1 MQENK
6 IIKLI
11 FKFSS
16 ILLTIGILFYILNY
30 AGFFNFYYRNKF
42 KQMSKNLHK
51 IFMDFLNKDTEIT
64 RAIASDPI
72 IKGAILQYNL
82 GENILPALKVMNMY
96 KENYREIKNI
106 AIFDY
111 NYRIITSDIENISSF
126 RKISDDWFIFAQTKN
141 LYISPVYYN
150 RNINSYIISIMLP
163 IKNVVEEV
171 MGFVKTEVSIAPLL
185 NKFKKFANIN
195 IIIIDITENRI
206 NFIYPLDVEL
216 HLKEPSLEFD
226 IKPENKITEIKIPG
240 FKLAYA
246 NKIKNSSIILIT
258 VPSSKF
264 FSFPLYLK
272 ILLFFL
278 LLISILSYIYLWI
291 DKKQKIIAERKE
303 KFKGLMDEI
312 VETTQK
318 TEKYDIELLENLPQ
332 KTSGAE
338 ASAID
343 ERSDKKE
350 DESVK
355 HRKEKVS
362 IPDKFELIEDS

>member
-1 MQENK
+1 MQKDK

-11 FKFSS
+11 SKFSS
-16 ILLTIGILFYILNY
+16 ILLIAGILFYILNY
-30 AGFFNFYYRNKF
+30 AGFFNFYYRNRF
-42 KQMSKNLHK
+42 RQMSRNLHK
-51 IFMDFLNKDTEIT
+51 IFIDFINRDIEIT
-64 RAIASDPI
+64 KAIASDPI

-96 KENYREIKNI
+96 KENYGEIKNI

-141 LYISPVYYN
+141 IYISPVYYN
-150 RNINSYIISIMLP
+150 RNINSYIISIMIT

-185 NKFKKFANIN
+185 NKFKKFPDIN
-195 IIIIDITENRI
+195 LIIIDGTENRI

-216 HLKEPSLEFD
+216 HLKEPFPEFD
-226 IKPENKITEIKIPG
+226 IRAENKITEISIPG

-258 VPSSKF
+258 VPSPEF
-264 FSFPLYLK
+264 FSFPLYIK
-272 ILLFFL
+272 ILLLFL
-278 LLISILSYIYLWI
+278 LLISILSCIYIWI
-291 DKKQKIIAERKE
+291 DKKQKIIAKRKE
-303 KFKGLMDEI
+303 RFKGLMDEI

-318 TEKYDIELLENLPQ
+318 TEKYNIELLENLPENRVDIE
-332 KTSGAE
+332 TSV
-338 ASAID
+338 ID
-343 ERSDKKE
+343 ERSDREE

-355 HRKEKVS
+355 HKKGKAFIS
-362 IPDKFELIEDS
+362 DKFELIEDS